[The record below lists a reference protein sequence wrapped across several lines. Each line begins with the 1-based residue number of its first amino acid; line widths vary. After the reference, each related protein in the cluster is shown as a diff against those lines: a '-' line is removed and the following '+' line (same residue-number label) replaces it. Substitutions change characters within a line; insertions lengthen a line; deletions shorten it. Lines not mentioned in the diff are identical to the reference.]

1 MAVTV
6 KIDILTT
13 DGFHLKLM
21 SAGIEVDKELLKY
34 TAIKKVVEDFKNRQ
48 LEDEDEEEQ
57 EEPNGAVNDF
67 VGTST
72 VRSAFNQQESIKE
85 LIKQYEKI
93 RLGGIRE
100 VNIFINQHMFNDVF
114 SRFNTKGSTSF
125 INVTPDQVFVGNNL
139 AEGGVESEK
148 KKKKKERFQIFR
160 RLSDMMKV
168 KSKQLEETYSINVL
182 EFFAQVK
189 GLTKANK
196 DTYVNRLTGYI
207 VALKNCDVSGQTALK
222 EQLVRDMVV
231 NKYESVLYA
240 NDLYY
245 VVTEDQ
251 VVNFVKKTEKGVRL
265 TYVKNYMRIIPPEV
279 VQKIEE
285 ANKFEIFDNYAILH
299 YDPEAKAYAET
310 IEETK
315 KRMDPILFGLIRGS
329 HKLYYITDWIDEF
342 CDLTLDKFV
351 ETLQMSKETLK
362 LKETL

>member
-1 MAVTV
+1 MTTV
-6 KIDILTT
+6 KSDILTS
-13 DGFHLKLM
+13 DGLHLKLM
-21 SAGIEVDKELLKY
+21 AASIEVDKELLKY

-48 LEDEDEEEQ
+48 LEDEGEEEQ
-57 EEPNGAVNDF
+57 EEPNDPVNNF
-67 VGTST
+67 VSTSS

-114 SRFNTKGSTSF
+114 SRFNTKGATF
-125 INVTPDQVFVGNNL
+125 INVTPDQVLVGNSL
-139 AEGGVESEK
+139 GFADGYEGEK
-148 KKKKKERFQIFR
+148 KKKKKDRFQIFR

-240 NDLYY
+240 NDFYY

-265 TYVKNYMRIIPPEV
+265 TYVKNYMRVIPPEV
-279 VQKIEE
+279 VKKIEE

-351 ETLQMSKETLK
+351 ETLQTSKEALK
-362 LKETL
+362 LKAKL